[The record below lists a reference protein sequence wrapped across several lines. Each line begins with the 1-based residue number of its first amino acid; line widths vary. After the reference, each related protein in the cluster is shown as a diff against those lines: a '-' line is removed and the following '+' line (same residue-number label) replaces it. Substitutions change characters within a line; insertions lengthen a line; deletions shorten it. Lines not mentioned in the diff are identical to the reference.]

1 MINKYIRTLYVGLA
15 LTGMATSCNVMD
27 TEPFESYSEDLVWK
41 SQETIEAFIME
52 SYDGTITHFT
62 GNSASWEAMTPNGS
76 HCDQYS
82 NSIDNT
88 ATETG
93 IDAYSDY
100 DFGRFGEQRKCN
112 MIIEKVQQSELP
124 DDVKKEF
131 IAEGY
136 FLRGALYFDMTRKM
150 GRFVPITQVL
160 SIDDKEVFQTPLTGS
175 IAESYDYVIKDL
187 TKAAE
192 GLPETSA
199 HGRANKYV
207 ALALRSRAALQG
219 YAYTKDETLLD
230 LVISSANE
238 VIRSNKYKLTDNYGG
253 LFNHESPEDAEII
266 MARYYL
272 EEDASLVDFN
282 ELVRVLPNLPIDD
295 IIKGSKDGINT
306 LNPEV
311 QTFDSWGRYWPTQ
324 DLVDQYLVTDE
335 KTGEAKVWYESSQIK
350 DNISFL
356 NTEGLTEGSIEIFT
370 RFDGEKRY
378 IPTSM
383 DLTTGRYDY
392 PLISHNLKL
401 KDGCDRDITDLMYTN
416 RDKRMDATIVRDKT
430 TLLEEYLEMNMG
442 GNASQGVRANENG
455 AWYTT
460 ATGYYWRKYMVP
472 HDPLLEKVN
481 FHYVIARLGEIYVN
495 LAEAYLL
502 KGDVMAAVKAL
513 NETRTIH
520 GGLPASTASTLE
532 DAWKDYMRERRVEM
546 AYEEADIYYSYLR
559 WGKYGSY
566 GNYGREAGDVIKDLN
581 APIYKISITSDRKA
595 ACINQLTL
603 LNSWNRKFTTK
614 RYLFPIPQGDIDT
627 RAASGITDKQNEGW

>member
-93 IDAYSDY
+93 IDAYSNY

-150 GRFVPITQVL
+150 GRFVPITRVL

-324 DLVDQYLVTDE
+324 DLVDQYLITDE

-383 DLTTGRYDY
+383 DLTSGRNDY

-430 TLLEEYLEMNMG
+430 TLLEEYLEMKMG